1 MIINI
6 ISISGEMMVNVNKFY
21 KKAMDFYCDGKLDK
35 ALNYCNKVLRLDR
48 SHSPTLNLKG
58 LIYYIRGDLEEAKT
72 FWKLSYKLN
81 GDMVSKKY
89 LEDSRQDEGDMY
101 IFSQGVHLFNEIKVK
116 DSLRC
121 FLKCEN
127 SHFNSINL
135 WCYMAKC
142 YMQLGGH
149 NKAVKY
155 VEDVLSI
162 DKHNSEALKLRRQL
176 TELGFI
182 HKDVRIKFKKVT
194 VVLGAMCVVSLIGFG
209 IFKGYNKTHEWLQSK
224 QEEKSKE
231 TNEDKTNLDNFQG
244 NSEETDKDAIIE
256 AENAQNKDDNSS
268 NNNDSFDV
276 DTLKS
281 YTEAEDYENII
292 KYIEKYDIEAL
303 NINDKI
309 IAQNAAN
316 LIKEKGILALYEK
329 GIAYMQDKKDDS
341 AIESFNL
348 VYKYSEDMYLNE
360 HILFMMA
367 GSYEDL
373 EDIESAN
380 KYYESYVD
388 KYLEGVSYIQQC
400 VYSLAINNEG
410 IDKEKSRKYAE
421 IVTNKFNE
429 SEYNNSRIQNILK

>member
-1 MIINI
+1 
-6 ISISGEMMVNVNKFY
+6 
-21 KKAMDFYCDGKLDK
+21 
-35 ALNYCNKVLRLDR
+35 
-48 SHSPTLNLKG
+48 
-58 LIYYIRGDLEEAKT
+58 
-72 FWKLSYKLN
+72 
-81 GDMVSKKY
+81 
-89 LEDSRQDEGDMY
+89 
-101 IFSQGVHLFNEIKVK
+101 
-116 DSLRC
+116 
-121 FLKCEN
+121 
-127 SHFNSINL
+127 
-135 WCYMAKC
+135 
-142 YMQLGGH
+142 MQLGQH

-162 DKHNSEALKLRRQL
+162 DKHNLEALKLRRQL

-182 HKDVRIKFKKVT
+182 HKDVMIKFKKVT
-194 VVLGAMCVVSLIGFG
+194 VILGAMCVVSLIGFG
-209 IFKGYNKTHEWLQSK
+209 IIKGYNKTHEWLKSK
-224 QEEKSKE
+224 EEEKSKE
-231 TNEDKTNLDNFQG
+231 INNDKTNLDNFQG
-244 NSEETDKDAIIE
+244 NSEKTDKNAIIE

-281 YTEAEDYENII
+281 YTEAGDYENII

-329 GIAYMQDKKDDS
+329 GIAYMQDKKYDS

-367 GSYEDL
+367 GSYENL

-380 KYYESYVD
+380 KYYELYVD
-388 KYLEGVSYIQQC
+388 KYLEGGSYIQQC

-421 IVTNKFNE
+421 IVTIKFNE